1 MRRGERK
8 RKTGKGSEKSRRLAA
23 KARQVRLLI
32 LDVDGVLTDGRI
44 VYGSGGAEWK
54 AFDVHDG
61 YGIKAAQ
68 RAGLTVA
75 LLTSRSSEVVERRAK
90 ELGVEELIQGQE
102 DKGAAYEALLRRYH
116 LTDAAAACVGDDLPD
131 LPVLRRAGLA
141 VAVAGAVAA
150 VKREADY
157 VTTREGGRG
166 AVREVIDLI
175 LAARRSSPRT
185 FS

>member
-1 MRRGERK
+1 MKRRERRATK
-8 RKTGKGSEKSRRLAA
+8 RETPGARRLAA
-23 KARQVRLLI
+23 QARRVRLLI

-68 RAGLTVA
+68 QAGLKIA
-75 LLTSRSSEVVERRAK
+75 FLTSRSSKIVERRAK
-90 ELGVEELIQGQE
+90 ELNVDEVIQGQE
-102 DKGAAYEALLRRYH
+102 DKVAAYEALLRRVH
-116 LTDAAAACVGDDLPD
+116 LTDADVACVGDDLPD
-131 LPVLRRAGLA
+131 LPLLQRAGLA
-141 VAVAGAVAA
+141 VAVAGAVSA

-175 LAARRSSPRT
+175 LAAQYSSRRT